1 MISRVLSILLLTT
14 CLVSN
19 SGKVQVIPVEVDSS
33 REAEV
38 IRITLQKLDQVLKDK
53 NGVPMLQVQG
63 NIPVVTIG
71 GNQKATKKM
80 NDFYQNKR
88 KLLKYSKLLILNK
101 PKKIIKGE
109 VRKKEPTG
117 KVMA

>member
-38 IRITLQKLDQVLKDK
+38 IRITLQKL
-53 NGVPMLQVQG
+53 
-63 NIPVVTIG
+63 
-71 GNQKATKKM
+71 
-80 NDFYQNKR
+80 R
-88 KLLKYSKLLILNK
+88 SS
-101 PKKIIKGE
+101 IKG
-109 VRKKEPTG
+109 
-117 KVMA
+117 